1 MSSSTT
7 NQPPQPPK
15 QAAYN
20 AQNPVT
26 QNPVEQR
33 TSLHNHGQ
41 LHEGR
46 RYGDSVPPIIRGAES
61 SPSNPSALSQ
71 IQKRHEQERTK
82 MQNAPDVD
90 LEYGVEQQPREGDI
104 VAAVKGGGRREQAGA
119 HAGAVGSLPGPGYT
133 QYGEKGLTADMGRKR
148 EEHDRVL
155 GERVG
160 QSPPE
165 PIGETAERE
174 ALRQRKLEEERELDV
189 KGAVH
194 EATGDPVVG

>member
-1 MSSSTT
+1 MSSSAT

-26 QNPVEQR
+26 QNPLEQR
-33 TSLHNHGQ
+33 TSFHNHGQ

-46 RYGDSVPPIIRGAES
+46 RYGDSMPSIIRGAES

-71 IQKRHEQERTK
+71 MQQRHEQERST
-82 MQNAPDVD
+82 MQDAEDVN

-104 VAAVKGGGRREQAGA
+104 AAAVKGGREQAGA
-119 HAGAVGSLPGPGYT
+119 HAGAVGSQPGPGYT
-133 QYGEKGLTADMGRKR
+133 RYGEKGLEADMGRKR

-165 PIGETAERE
+165 PDGETAERE
-174 ALRQRKLEEERELDV
+174 AVRQRKLEKERELDV
-189 KGAVH
+189 KGAVQKG
-194 EATGDPVVG
+194 TGNRVVG